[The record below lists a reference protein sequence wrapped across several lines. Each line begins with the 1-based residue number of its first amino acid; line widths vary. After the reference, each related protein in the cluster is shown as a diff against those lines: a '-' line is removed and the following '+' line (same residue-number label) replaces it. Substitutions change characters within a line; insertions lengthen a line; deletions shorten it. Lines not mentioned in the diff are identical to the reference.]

1 MYLKILNEWY
11 FGKLK
16 NLFSLFK
23 RKANENG
30 EKKEVENSFSLFL

>member
-23 RKANENG
+23 GRPMKMD
-30 EKKEVENSFSLFL
+30 KKKS